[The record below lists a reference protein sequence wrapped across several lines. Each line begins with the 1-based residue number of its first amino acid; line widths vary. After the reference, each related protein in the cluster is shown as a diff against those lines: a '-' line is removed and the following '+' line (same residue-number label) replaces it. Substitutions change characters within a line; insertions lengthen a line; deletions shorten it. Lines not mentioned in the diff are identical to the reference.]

1 MSGFRLNATAG
12 SLLGFL
18 HERPMTGWDL
28 VQTAQDRIGNYWSLT
43 QSQVYR
49 ELTAMA
55 EAGLIEAGK
64 RGRRDRLPF
73 TITDAGREAFQTWLM
88 QEPPREHIR
97 FPLLVTVLFGEH
109 LPPERLHAFLASHRR
124 LHAERL
130 TKDETLKATIPQEW
144 QDANPYVMATVD
156 FGIAYERAALE
167 WFDNLP
173 AALRG
178 KEATPEAVALDTIS
192 ASTHDGTPEGSS
204 APTLTGPAA
213 PLSNEDVQ

>member
-1 MSGFRLNATAG
+1 MPGFRPNATAG

-43 QSQVYR
+43 RSQVYR

-55 EAGLIEAGK
+55 RAGLIEAGE
-64 RGRRDRLPF
+64 RGPRDRLPF

-97 FPLLVTVLFGEH
+97 FPLLVTVLFGKH
-109 LPPERLHAFLASHRR
+109 LPPERLHAFLASHKR

-130 TKDETLKATIPQEW
+130 AKDETLKATVPKEW
-144 QDANPYVMATVD
+144 QEANPYVMATVD

-178 KEATPEAVALDTIS
+178 KEVSTEPFAPDTIS
-192 ASTHDGTPEGSS
+192 ANTHDGAPDGGP
-204 APTLTGPAA
+204 APTLTESAA
-213 PLSNEDVQ
+213 PSNEDVP